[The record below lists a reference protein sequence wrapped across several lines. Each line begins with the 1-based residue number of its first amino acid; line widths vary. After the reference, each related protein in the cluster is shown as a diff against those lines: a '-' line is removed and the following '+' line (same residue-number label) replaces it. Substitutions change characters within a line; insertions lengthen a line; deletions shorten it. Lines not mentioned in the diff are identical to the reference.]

1 MDEEE
6 SEYDIMMVENAGEV
20 IPCVAKLVSP
30 QDFCSYLVGLLPELL
45 RRTVSDSLSKLWCFA
60 SNSTVY
66 GQLIIFCI

>member
-45 RRTVSDSLSKLWCFA
+45 RRTVSRFSLNVVVF
-60 SNSTVY
+60 Y
-66 GQLIIFCI
+66 